1 MYERVSLVY
10 SFAWFDP
17 LFSLEYVL
25 YVGVEIPDL
34 CMNENDVYVWKQNI
48 MYPTTRMHD
57 KEMIL

>member
-1 MYERVSLVY
+1 MRDSIIAPRLIVMYERVSLVY

-34 CMNENDVYVWKQNI
+34 CMNENDV
-48 MYPTTRMHD
+48 
-57 KEMIL
+57 